1 MVVTFNN
8 ELEVA
13 QRVILSWQ
21 ERALL
26 KSVTVIRDVF
36 GKLSFLL
43 ESTSYPEEEGRN
55 TLEQLVQGNLQGYYG
70 GNFTGKICQPNRGDI
85 YNRCLIY

>member
-1 MVVTFNN
+1 MDIFKAVLIGRETMVVTFNN

-36 GKLSFLL
+36 GKLS
-43 ESTSYPEEEGRN
+43 
-55 TLEQLVQGNLQGYYG
+55 
-70 GNFTGKICQPNRGDI
+70 
-85 YNRCLIY
+85 